1 MMTSWWP
8 IPYRH
13 KRLRSINKNACFIFL
28 TNPAQKNNKPAAM
41 YSWNLENERIEAEN
55 YLRLRR
61 SDFTATYMQVANL
74 QYIISQQPHI
84 VGPDTISALCSV
96 LECSK
101 HDSQRQVFFLFKKA
115 ADALADIVRRVSEQN
130 TAKAA
135 RYALSDILASHK
147 GHRFRAVAEAM
158 GALPLSINGP
168 DPDNFII
175 PEPEIKPIHE
185 IASIADQ
192 RALQTAN
199 WMGRSAVIKDEKN
212 PGQLIVI
219 KFARQGQKL
228 SELATETFWV
238 QYLAKIDLP
247 EPFKFKI
254 PRSASLLGNTVYRIR
269 SCNISAPA
277 DAGIDSHGH
286 AIVYKTEQDY
296 FCYPN
301 HPVDDK
307 MINKSECRKILARN
321 AGTLGYL
328 ASMGI
333 IHTAPIPLF
342 HNRVQRH
349 RRNDQGLY
357 EWKRA
362 GRLDQWL
369 ASCRFPNISRSGIR
383 DFEHF
388 MLHDGPARKLYEH
401 LGTHVLSLVLVAGS
415 YCRNH
420 DEKKTGIDETGH
432 PVDARDL
439 FDRGWLARVLVDIF
453 KNYYQGFTH
462 MAFDA
467 RLPFDPD
474 FLSTRLIEEMGVD
487 KHMEEI
493 LRIAEQQAM
502 SEEDFKEFLAQ
513 RGMARQD
520 ISKAKKGRQDIHILT
535 GPHLG
540 GFNQAISVPEL
551 IEYTA
556 ALSALCIMDSYW
568 KQKFQP
574 EPSEFNAA
582 FLHTGHTRA
591 CV

>member
-1 MMTSWWP
+1 
-8 IPYRH
+8 
-13 KRLRSINKNACFIFL
+13 
-28 TNPAQKNNKPAAM
+28 
-41 YSWNLENERIEAEN
+41 
-55 YLRLRR
+55 
-61 SDFTATYMQVANL
+61 
-74 QYIISQQPHI
+74 
-84 VGPDTISALCSV
+84 
-96 LECSK
+96 
-101 HDSQRQVFFLFKKA
+101 
-115 ADALADIVRRVSEQN
+115 
-130 TAKAA
+130 
-135 RYALSDILASHK
+135 
-147 GHRFRAVAEAM
+147 
-158 GALPLSINGP
+158 
-168 DPDNFII
+168 
-175 PEPEIKPIHE
+175 
-185 IASIADQ
+185 
-192 RALQTAN
+192 
-199 WMGRSAVIKDEKN
+199 
-212 PGQLIVI
+212 
-219 KFARQGQKL
+219 
-228 SELATETFWV
+228 
-238 QYLAKIDLP
+238 
-247 EPFKFKI
+247 
-254 PRSASLLGNTVYRIR
+254 
-269 SCNISAPA
+269 
-277 DAGIDSHGH
+277 
-286 AIVYKTEQDY
+286 
-296 FCYPN
+296 
-301 HPVDDK
+301 
-307 MINKSECRKILARN
+307 
-321 AGTLGYL
+321 
-328 ASMGI
+328 
-333 IHTAPIPLF
+333 
-342 HNRVQRH
+342 
-349 RRNDQGLY
+349 
-357 EWKRA
+357 
-362 GRLDQWL
+362 
-369 ASCRFPNISRSGIR
+369 
-383 DFEHF
+383 

-420 DEKKTGIDETGH
+420 DEKKTGIDENGH

-513 RGMARQD
+513 RGMDRQE